1 MSARLVLGPF
11 SGSAPSRLSFPLMLL
26 KGLRHASQVAFVSSG
41 AQELEIQVWIAVS
54 SAGVP
59 GSVPHSEY
67 RLWMA
72 VIA

>member
-41 AQELEIQVWIAVS
+41 AQEQRYRFGLRSVQPEFQDLFPIQNTVFGW
-54 SAGVP
+54 
-59 GSVPHSEY
+59 
-67 RLWMA
+67 R
-72 VIA
+72 